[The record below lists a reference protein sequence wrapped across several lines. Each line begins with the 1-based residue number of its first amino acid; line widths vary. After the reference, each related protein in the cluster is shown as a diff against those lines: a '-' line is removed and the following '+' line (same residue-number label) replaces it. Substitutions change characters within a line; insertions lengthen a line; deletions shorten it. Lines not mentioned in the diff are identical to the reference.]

1 LVGSDLDDGQFAT
14 VKWANNETGV
24 FKPLEAMKASIVPFH
39 TDAVQVV
46 GKLKIDSLEGV
57 DTLAMSGHKFNGP
70 KGVGALY
77 VRSGMRMQPLLRGG
91 GQEREMR
98 SGTENVPA
106 IIGMGVAAEE
116 AWERL
121 EADPEQLK
129 VAEVRD
135 TFEARVLQ
143 LVSGVTVNGAPDCR
157 LPSHTHLSFESC
169 EAAGLVILLDEM
181 GVQCSAGSACM
192 TGKQEPSHVQMAM
205 GLSREHA
212 KSSLRFSF
220 SHENTLEEA
229 ELAAEA
235 VQKAVE
241 KLRKV
246 QSRGIGPVVVY
257 TP

>member
-1 LVGSDLDDGQFAT
+1 MQ
-14 VKWANNETGV
+14 
-24 FKPLEAMKASIVPFH
+24 PLEVFIASTVPFH

-46 GKLKIDSLEGV
+46 GKLKIESLEGV

-77 VRSGMRMQPLLRGG
+77 VRSGMRMLPLLRGG

-106 IIGMGVAAEE
+106 IIGMGVAAQE

-121 EADPEQLK
+121 EEDPEQLK

-135 TFEARVLQ
+135 AFEARVLQ
-143 LVSGVTVNGAPDCR
+143 LVSGVTVNGAREYR
-157 LPSHTHLSFESC
+157 LPSHAHLSFERC

-205 GLSREHA
+205 GLSREQA

-229 ELAAEA
+229 EVAALA